1 MELTSIR
8 LLQESF
14 EDVLVDV
21 EVVGQDGVI
30 HDAAE
35 SSEGD
40 VSTEILIVV
49 FLLILASAGGQALR
63 KSGHKYLQEAG
74 LTVLIGMAAGLFF
87 KLTGVT
93 YFLTA
98 LTEHFSGLFVLLLL
112 PPIIFESGYNMNK
125 KYFLKNSGTIL
136 VYSFLGTFI
145 AMFSSSFMFWCCG
158 QIGFSQAFTWKEAFA
173 FGALISATDPV
184 SVLACFK
191 EMDADVHLNAIIF
204 GESIF
209 NDAIAIVMYNIVMNV
224 GEGDTSVG
232 TDIFKGIGDFF
243 LIFIGSLFMGS
254 IFALMIAFVLKR
266 SSNSILDD
274 QLDEDLSYRQKV
286 LLAKSGALTEIS
298 MMILAPLVAY
308 FVAGGMQLSGI
319 VAILLNG
326 IFLNYYA
333 KPNITPA
340 ARKITKM
347 LYEVIAH
354 GAETIVFL
362 FLGIGLFTIETP
374 FKVMG
379 WGTLVCTI
387 INLNV
392 ARFLNIWVC
401 TFLANRQR
409 SENSKLN
416 LKTQFVMWFG
426 GLRGAMA
433 YALALEASVTF
444 GSPVGPCILVTTLVY
459 SLITVLGLGSV
470 LHPVLNWADV
480 KRKKE
485 EESHSETDNTSNRL
499 KKNLSYFDTEYFAP
513 LFIKDTETVLNR
525 NQGRTESF
533 AVSDTL
539 ASEIRERVQFLQ
551 DKGYT
556 STKQDS
562 NPSPKSGATLELDQ
576 LSPSPAAEGDGIEE
590 AK

>member
-30 HDAAE
+30 HDAAA
-35 SSEGD
+35 SSEDD

-232 TDIFKGIGDFF
+232 QDIIKGIGDFF

-362 FLGIGLFTIETP
+362 FLGIGLFTIESP

-470 LHPVLNWADV
+470 LHPVLTWADV